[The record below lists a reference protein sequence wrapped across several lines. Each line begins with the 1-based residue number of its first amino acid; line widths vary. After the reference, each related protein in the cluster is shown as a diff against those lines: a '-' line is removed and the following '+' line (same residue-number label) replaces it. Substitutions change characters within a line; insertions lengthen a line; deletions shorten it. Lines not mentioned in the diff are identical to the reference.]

1 MSNYPL
7 KTMKIL
13 VLNAGSSSQKSCLY
27 YIPEDN
33 RSESVITL
41 LWSGSIDW
49 TKQQGMATIE
59 VESNGV
65 VLEET
70 KETDD
75 RLAVMERLLNTMCE
89 GDNAVLESW
98 DEIDF
103 VGHRIVH
110 GGSKYQQPTWITEE
124 VKSAIA
130 QLASLAPNHNPANLQ
145 GINLIEKLLPKTSQV
160 AVFDTAFHSKLPTAA
175 AIYPLP
181 YHWYEQ
187 GIRRYGFHGISHQY
201 CAEQTAKLLKQPLD
215 ELRLVTCHLG
225 NGASLAA
232 IKNGHSIDTTMG
244 FTPLEGL
251 MMGTRCGSIDPG
263 ILIYLLREQEFT
275 PDQVDEMLNKES
287 GLKGISGMASDM
299 RTITEAMQENNER
312 AQLAFDA
319 YIHHLCRQIGAM
331 AASLE
336 GLDALVFAAGVG
348 ENSAIVRQETC
359 QRLEYLGVHLDL
371 EKNQNSP
378 KNEDIATAESQVRV
392 FVLHTDEDSAIAQ
405 SVWQLAQTN

>member
-1 MSNYPL
+1 
-7 KTMKIL
+7 
-13 VLNAGSSSQKSCLY
+13 
-27 YIPEDN
+27 
-33 RSESVITL
+33 
-41 LWSGSIDW
+41 
-49 TKQQGMATIE
+49 
-59 VESNGV
+59 
-65 VLEET
+65 
-70 KETDD
+70 
-75 RLAVMERLLNTMCE
+75 
-89 GDNAVLESW
+89 
-98 DEIDF
+98 
-103 VGHRIVH
+103 
-110 GGSKYQQPTWITEE
+110 
-124 VKSAIA
+124 
-130 QLASLAPNHNPANLQ
+130 
-145 GINLIEKLLPKTSQV
+145 
-160 AVFDTAFHSKLPTAA
+160 
-175 AIYPLP
+175 
-181 YHWYEQ
+181 
-187 GIRRYGFHGISHQY
+187 
-201 CAEQTAKLLKQPLD
+201 
-215 ELRLVTCHLG
+215 
-225 NGASLAA
+225 
-232 IKNGHSIDTTMG
+232 
-244 FTPLEGL
+244 

-287 GLKGISGMASDM
+287 GLKGISGIASDM

-331 AASLE
+331 VASLE

>member
-1 MSNYPL
+1 
-7 KTMKIL
+7 MKIL

-27 YIPEDN
+27 YIPDDD
-33 RSESVITL
+33 RSETVITL

-49 TKQQGMATIE
+49 TKQQGMATLK

-70 KETDD
+70 QESED
-75 RLAVMERLLNTMCE
+75 RLEVMERLLNTMCE
-89 GDNAVLESW
+89 GDNAVLETW

-110 GGSKYQQPTWITEE
+110 GGNQYQEPTWITEK

-130 QLASLAPNHNPANLQ
+130 QLASLAPNHNPGNLQ
-145 GINLIEKLLPKTSQV
+145 GINLIEKLLPETSQV
-160 AVFDTAFHSKLPTAA
+160 AVFDTAFHSQLPTEA
-175 AIYPLP
+175 AIYPIP

-201 CAEQTAKLLKQPLD
+201 CAQQTAKLLKQPLD
-215 ELRLVTCHLG
+215 QLRLVTCHLG

-232 IKNGHSIDTTMG
+232 IKNGYSIDTTMG

-251 MMGTRCGSIDPG
+251 MMGTRCGSVDPG
-263 ILIYLLREQEFT
+263 ILIYLLREQKLT
-275 PDQVDEMLNKES
+275 PDQVDEILNKES
-287 GLKGISGMASDM
+287 GLKGLSGMASDM

-312 AQLAFDA
+312 AKLAFDT

-331 AASLE
+331 VASLE
-336 GLDALVFAAGVG
+336 GLDALVFTAGVG

-359 QRLEYLGVHLDL
+359 QRLAYLGVHLDL
-371 EKNQNSP
+371 EKNQDSP
-378 KNEDIATAESQVRV
+378 KNEDIATNQSQVQI

-405 SVWQLAQTN
+405 AVWQLAQLKI

>member
-1 MSNYPL
+1 
-7 KTMKIL
+7 MKIL

-27 YIPEDN
+27 YIPDDD
-33 RSESVITL
+33 RSKTVITQ

-70 KETDD
+70 KKTDD

-98 DEIDF
+98 EEIDF

-110 GGSKYQQPTWITEE
+110 GGSRYQKPTWITEE

-145 GINLIEKLLPKTSQV
+145 GIKLMEELLPNPSQV
-160 AVFDTAFHSKLPTAA
+160 AVFDTAFHSQMPTEAT
-175 AIYPLP
+175 IYPLP

-201 CAEQTAKLLKQPLD
+201 CAQQTAKLLKQPLD
-215 ELRLVTCHLG
+215 KLRLITCHLG

-232 IKNGHSIDTTMG
+232 IKNSYSIDTTMG

-263 ILIYLLREQEFT
+263 ILIYLLREQELT
-275 PDQVDEMLNKES
+275 ADQIDEMLNKES

-299 RTITEAMQENNER
+299 RTITEAMQENKER

-319 YIHHLCRQIGAM
+319 YIHYLCRQIGAM

-336 GLDALVFAAGVG
+336 GFDVLVFTAGVG

-359 QRLEYLGVHLDL
+359 QRLQYLGVHLDI
-371 EKNQNSP
+371 EKNRDSP
-378 KNEDIATAESQVRV
+378 NNEDIAADQSQVRV
-392 FVLHTDEDSAIAQ
+392 LVLHTDEDCAIAQ
-405 SVWQLAQTN
+405 AVWQLAQVKG